1 MPNIKEFQTPAL
13 ALRPSETGVEAT
25 SAAARRV
32 GAEYNEAGGSIAAG
46 GAAVGGAVKI
56 AGEMYDD
63 HLTHQEISR
72 GGLALAGMMGAKTD
86 DWNKAAKG
94 ADPNDPT
101 VANKFL
107 QDSLEPDLEKF
118 KEGFTTQ
125 RSQQWAE
132 SHVDAFRQH
141 MFVKTSADMATL
153 AGEAIKTNYRQTTNS
168 LANTVRNDP
177 TSLDFVLKTYEDTLS
192 SVVGT
197 STNLKGADAGRIKT
211 ELLQKGKEELVK
223 SAALGHIEATGK
235 MPPWSTDPKYSPYIT
250 PSELK
255 QLEVAERHYATLNK
269 SEQRAADQDA
279 DRKARTQLHSDM
291 NALELS
297 LYDDDGNLTASK
309 EHIQKFRE
317 IVRANPQG
325 ANLEPG
331 RVSGMFNGLT
341 RMIDRQNRVKASLDD
356 TDTRQ
361 DLTNRLFDPDN
372 PTTMLQIGLAVN
384 DGKLSQRSSRNLG
397 AIVKAEE
404 TSIKDPVMKV
414 TMGGAKQLLGTDPV
428 GAGNYASFVQVFL
441 PQYIAQKRAGTLP
454 ANALDL
460 KDPKS
465 LISESMAPYKR
476 TLQQQ
481 MQDRILRGEFG
492 LEPATQP
499 QQQQPPRSQPKAS
512 AHPAVP
518 DSLRDNPNV
527 AWSPSKG
534 RFYDVRTRQSW
545 DKDGNASK

>member
-1 MPNIKEFQTPAL
+1 MPNIREFQTPAL
-13 ALRPSETGVEAT
+13 GLRANETGVEAT
-25 SAAARRV
+25 AAAARRV

-46 GAAVGGAVKI
+46 GAAIGQSIKI
-56 AGEMYDD
+56 AGDLYDD

-72 GGLALAGMMGAKTD
+72 GGLALAGMMRKKTE
-86 DWNKAAKG
+86 DWNTAAKG

-107 QDSLEPDLEKF
+107 QESLEPDLEKF

-141 MFVKTSADMATL
+141 MFVKTSADMASL
-153 AGEAIKTNYRQTTNS
+153 AGEAIKANYRQTTNS

-177 TSLDFVLKTYEDTLS
+177 TSLDFVLKTYEDTLT

-255 QLEVAERHYATLNK
+255 QLEVAERHYATLNR
-269 SEQRAADQDA
+269 SEQRAAEQDA
-279 DRKARTQLHSDM
+279 DRKARVQLHSDM

-297 LYDDDGNLTASK
+297 LYDDDGNLVASK
-309 EHIQKFRE
+309 DHIQKFRE
-317 IVRANPQG
+317 IVRANPVG

-356 TDTRQ
+356 DATRQ

-384 DGKLSQRSSRNLG
+384 DGKLSQRSSKNLG

-481 MQDRILRGEFG
+481 MQDRILRGDFG
-492 LEPATQP
+492 LEPAMQP
-499 QQQQPPRSQPKAS
+499 QLQPPRSQPRAS
-512 AHPAVP
+512 THPSIP
-518 DSLRDNPNV
+518 ETLRENPNV

-545 DKDGNASK
+545 DKDGKEFK

>member
-1 MPNIKEFQTPAL
+1 MPNIREFQTPAL
-13 ALRPSETGVEAT
+13 GLRANETGVEAT
-25 SAAARRV
+25 AAAARRV

-46 GAAVGGAVKI
+46 GAAIGQSIKI
-56 AGEMYDD
+56 AGDLYDD

-72 GGLALAGMMGAKTD
+72 GGLALAGMMGKKTE
-86 DWNKAAKG
+86 DWNTAAKG

-107 QDSLEPDLEKF
+107 QESLEPDLEKF

-141 MFVKTSADMATL
+141 MFVKTSADMASL
-153 AGEAIKTNYRQTTNS
+153 AGEAIKANYRQTTNS

-177 TSLDFVLKTYEDTLS
+177 TSLDFVLKTYEDTLT

-255 QLEVAERHYATLNK
+255 QLEVAERHYATLNR
-269 SEQRAADQDA
+269 SEQRAAEQDA
-279 DRKARTQLHSDM
+279 DRKARVQLHSDM

-297 LYDDDGNLTASK
+297 LYDDDGNLVASK
-309 EHIQKFRE
+309 DHIQKFRE
-317 IVRANPQG
+317 IVRANPVG

-356 TDTRQ
+356 DATRQ

-384 DGKLSQRSSRNLG
+384 DGKLSQRSSKNLG

-481 MQDRILRGEFG
+481 MQDRILRGDFG
-492 LEPATQP
+492 LEPAMQP
-499 QQQQPPRSQPKAS
+499 QLQPPRSQPRAS
-512 AHPAVP
+512 THPSIP
-518 DSLRDNPNV
+518 ETLRENPNV

-545 DKDGNASK
+545 DKDGKEFK

>member
-1 MPNIKEFQTPAL
+1 MPNIREFQTPAL
-13 ALRPSETGVEAT
+13 GLRANETGVEAT
-25 SAAARRV
+25 AAAARRV

-46 GAAVGGAVKI
+46 GAAIGQSIKI
-56 AGEMYDD
+56 AGDLYDD

-72 GGLALAGMMGAKTD
+72 GGLALAGMMGKKTE
-86 DWNKAAKG
+86 DWNTAAKG

-107 QDSLEPDLEKF
+107 QESLEPDLEKF

-141 MFVKTSADMATL
+141 MFVKTSADMASL
-153 AGEAIKTNYRQTTNS
+153 AGEAIKANYRQTTNS

-177 TSLDFVLKTYEDTLS
+177 TSLDFVLKTYEDTLT

-255 QLEVAERHYATLNK
+255 QLEVAERHYATLNR
-269 SEQRAADQDA
+269 SEQRAAEQDA
-279 DRKARTQLHSDM
+279 DRKARVQLHSDM

-297 LYDDDGNLTASK
+297 LYDDDGNLVASK
-309 EHIQKFRE
+309 DHIQKFRE
-317 IVRANPQG
+317 IVRANPVG
-325 ANLEPG
+325 ANLERG

-356 TDTRQ
+356 DATRQ

-384 DGKLSQRSSRNLG
+384 DGKLSQRSSKNLG

-481 MQDRILRGEFG
+481 MQDRILRGDFG
-492 LEPATQP
+492 LEPAMQP
-499 QQQQPPRSQPKAS
+499 QLQPPRSQPRAS
-512 AHPAVP
+512 THPSIP
-518 DSLRDNPNV
+518 ETLRENPNV

-545 DKDGNASK
+545 DKDGKEFK

>member
-1 MPNIKEFQTPAL
+1 MPNIREFQTPAL
-13 ALRPSETGVEAT
+13 GLRANETGVEAT
-25 SAAARRV
+25 AAAARRV

-46 GAAVGGAVKI
+46 GAAIGQSIKI
-56 AGEMYDD
+56 AGDLYDD

-107 QDSLEPDLEKF
+107 QESLEPDLEKF

-141 MFVKTSADMATL
+141 MFVKTSADMASL
-153 AGEAIKTNYRQTTNS
+153 AGEAIKANYRQTTNS

-177 TSLDFVLKTYEDTLS
+177 TSLDFVLKTYEDTLT

-255 QLEVAERHYATLNK
+255 QLEVAERHYATLNR
-269 SEQRAADQDA
+269 SEQRAAEQDA
-279 DRKARTQLHSDM
+279 DRKARVQLHSDM

-297 LYDDDGNLTASK
+297 LYDDDGNLVASK
-309 EHIQKFRE
+309 DHIQKFRE
-317 IVRANPQG
+317 IVRANPVG

-356 TDTRQ
+356 DATRQ

-384 DGKLSQRSSRNLG
+384 DGKLSQRSSKNLG

-481 MQDRILRGEFG
+481 IQDRILRGDFG
-492 LEPATQP
+492 LEPAMQP
-499 QQQQPPRSQPKAS
+499 QLQPPRSQPRAS
-512 AHPAVP
+512 THPSIP
-518 DSLRDNPNV
+518 ETLRENPNV

-545 DKDGNASK
+545 DKDGKEFK